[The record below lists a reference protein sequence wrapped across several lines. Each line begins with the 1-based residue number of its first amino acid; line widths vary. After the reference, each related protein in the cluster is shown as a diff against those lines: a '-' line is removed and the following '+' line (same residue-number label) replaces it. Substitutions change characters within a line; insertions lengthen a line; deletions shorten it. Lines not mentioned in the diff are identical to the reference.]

1 MAVQFPLVYLFGKW
15 EGGKVGDGWK
25 ELCLCLLSGVPIIE
39 RGEIA
44 LPCLE
49 FCWEANGGDYFC
61 PSFQFFRRLQL
72 IQYIFSD
79 TTDEFYLVILFLND
93 FLRVPNFVCLRNQMI

>member
-49 FCWEANGGDYFC
+49 FCWEANSEDYFC